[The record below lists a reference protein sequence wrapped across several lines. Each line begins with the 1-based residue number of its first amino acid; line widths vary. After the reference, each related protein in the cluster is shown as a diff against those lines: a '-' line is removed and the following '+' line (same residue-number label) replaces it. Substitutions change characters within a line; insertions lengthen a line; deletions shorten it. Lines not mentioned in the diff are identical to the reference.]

1 MKNIL
6 ILISQGSEILEISPF
21 VDILGWNMI
30 VGKKNTTVVTASLHD
45 IIYCTWNLKIFPEIN
60 LKNESLNLEI
70 FDALVVPGGFGK
82 AGFFNDMKD
91 PRFQNIIRYFYENN
105 KIVLG
110 VCTGVIP
117 LGESGILK
125 GKRATTYLFDN
136 ERYFSQLKKYGAIPV
151 KEEIVQD
158 GNLITSS
165 GPKNGLET
173 AFLLLEILTD
183 RENVKKVKYNMGF
196 KN

>member
-21 VDILGWNMI
+21 VDILGWNMV

-91 PRFQNIIRYFYENN
+91 PQFQNIIRYFYENN
-105 KIVLG
+105 KIILG